1 MTERKTDIQCPPQSA
16 PLDRRARVAWALRV
30 AGVLLVVWM
39 ALTGG
44 GAWLVGIPL
53 ALAGG
58 ATAAWLA
65 PADHH
70 PWKVS
75 RLPQFFGFF
84 LRESLLGGLDV
95 ARRALRPK
103 VDVAPCFVVYPLGL
117 PPGQPRTLMVC
128 LVSLLPGTLS
138 ADLDTGRGLLLVH
151 ALAPEAV
158 ATVPALELRVARL
171 FGLELQAGTA
181 QPCEGRAFR

>member
-1 MTERKTDIQCPPQSA
+1 MPERKTDIQSPPHSA
-16 PLDRRARVAWALRV
+16 TLDRGARLAWALRV
-30 AGVLLVVWM
+30 ALALLVVWV
-39 ALTGG
+39 ALNGGQAWPTGIALSLAG
-44 GAWLVGIPL
+44 GAAGAWLV
-53 ALAGG
+53 
-58 ATAAWLA
+58 

-75 RLPQFFGFF
+75 RLPQFFAFF

-95 ARRALRPK
+95 ARRALRLK
-103 VDVAPCFVVYPLGL
+103 VDVAPCFFIYPLGL
-117 PPGQPRTLMVC
+117 PAGQPRTLMVC

-151 ALAPEAV
+151 ALAPEAA
-158 ATVPALELRVARL
+158 ATVPALELRVAAL

-181 QPCEGRAFR
+181 QPGEGRAFR